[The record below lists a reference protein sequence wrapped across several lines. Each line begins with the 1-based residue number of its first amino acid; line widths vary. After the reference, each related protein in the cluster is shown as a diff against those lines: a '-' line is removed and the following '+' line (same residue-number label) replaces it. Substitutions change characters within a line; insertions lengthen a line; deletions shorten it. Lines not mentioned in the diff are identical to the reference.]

1 MNGYV
6 AQRRG
11 RFFAVIY
18 EGREPVTGKER
29 RTWHPA
35 GTDRAE
41 AEHLAA
47 TLAAEETKRTDAV
60 RSLTFGA
67 YLTSQWLPA
76 KKLHLAT
83 STYRGYERNVQL
95 HILPILGRISIRRLR
110 YQQIESLYDALLHPK
125 TGRGLAPKTVYEIHL
140 LIRGTLDDAH
150 RRGLVTRN
158 VALVA
163 RAPKQR
169 SLQRIEGV
177 SLTEDELRQLMRA
190 AAGHRFFP
198 IYWLTAMTGMRRSE
212 VLGLKWPDIDVK
224 KKRLH
229 LNRGLVAVGYEL
241 HQTRGKTKTARRSI
255 ALDDTTL
262 TVLAGWQ
269 AFQSA
274 EFAAV
279 GIADDEQWV
288 FTNGDG
294 APIHPHALYQAFQR
308 IVTNAGVPTMRF
320 HDLRHTHG
328 SLLIKEGVPVKV
340 VSERLGHAHIAHT
353 IQTYQHLLPGMQA
366 DAADTAERLTAPP
379 RNTKNGGEINAVERR
394 RNTRRNA
401 AWKRWKPGRTAR
413 LRLRMQAP
421 MVAGAGFEPATFGLG
436 PERIGVRLG
445 SSGLGSRE
453 AVRS

>member
-11 RFFAVIY
+11 RFYAVIY
-18 EGREPVTGKER
+18 EGRDPVTGKEIR
-29 RTWHPA
+29 RWHPA

-41 AEHLAA
+41 AEHLASK
-47 TLAAEETKRTDAV
+47 LAAKETKRVGAV

-95 HILPILGRISIRRLR
+95 HVLPVLGRIGLRRLR
-110 YQQIESLYDALLHPK
+110 YQQIEALYDALLHPAE
-125 TGRGLAPKTVYEIHL
+125 GRGLAPKTVYEIHL
-140 LIRGTLDDAH
+140 LIRGALGDAL

-158 VALVA
+158 VAVVA

-169 SLQRIEGV
+169 HLQRTEGT
-177 SLTEDELRQLMRA
+177 SLTGDELRQLLRT

-198 IYWLTAMTGMRRSE
+198 LYWLTAMTGMRRNE
-212 VLGLKWPDIDVK
+212 VLGLKWPDIDIT

-229 LNRGLVAVGYEL
+229 LNRGLVAVGYEI

-255 ALDDTTL
+255 DLDQTTL
-262 TVLAGWQ
+262 GVLQGWRSYQ
-269 AFQSA
+269 TA

-279 GIADDEQWV
+279 GIDNRDEWV

-294 APIHPHALYQAFQR
+294 EPIHPHAVYEAFRR
-308 IVTNAGVPTMRF
+308 IVHNAGVPRIRF

-328 SLLIKEGVPVKV
+328 SLLIKEGIPVKV
-340 VSERLGHAHIAHT
+340 VSERLGHANIAFT
-353 IQTYQHLLPGMQA
+353 MQTYQHVLPGMQA
-366 DAADTAERLTAPP
+366 DAARTTERLARPVPP
-379 RNTKNGGEINAVERR
+379 AAGNSVERR
-394 RNTRRNA
+394 RNSRRKSA
-401 AWKRWKPGRTAR
+401 
-413 LRLRMQAP
+413 
-421 MVAGAGFEPATFGLG
+421 
-436 PERIGVRLG
+436 
-445 SSGLGSRE
+445 
-453 AVRS
+453 